1 MPPSLRIRVFS
12 FSAAFAWVTSS
23 DWIFICSGAMRWKC
37 RLTPA
42 GYSDL
47 PAFSQKIFGYFLSNA
62 GGGSYDYGS
71 FHNGIW
77 LNG

>member
-1 MPPSLRIRVFS
+1 L
-12 FSAAFAWVTSS
+12 S
-23 DWIFICSGAMRWKC
+23 D
-37 RLTPA
+37 
-42 GYSDL
+42 
-47 PAFSQKIFGYFLSNA
+47 A